1 MAKKYTEDQLNTLD
15 KSFLV
20 QMYLNL
26 QEQLESLMKE
36 THELNEKM
44 LLMMEQLI
52 LNKQA
57 RFGRSSE
64 KMTDAGQICSK
75 EVDGNILFFN
85 EAEAISNMAIPE
97 PEDLE
102 VKPTRGVK
110 PAGRKEGHI
119 SGLPVN
125 RVDHYLSAGQL
136 TLEFGE
142 EGWKQLPDAVMK
154 HYRFV
159 PAKVEVDEHHIGV
172 YSVSAKILGGSSYG
186 RE

>member
-20 QMYLNL
+20 QMYLSL
-26 QEQLESLMKE
+26 QEQLESLTKE

-44 LLMMEQLI
+44 QLMMEQLI

-64 KMTDAGQICSK
+64 KMTDAGQICFK

-97 PEDLE
+97 
-102 VKPTRGVK
+102 
-110 PAGRKEGHI
+110 
-119 SGLPVN
+119 
-125 RVDHYLSAGQL
+125 
-136 TLEFGE
+136 
-142 EGWKQLPDAVMK
+142 
-154 HYRFV
+154 
-159 PAKVEVDEHHIGV
+159 
-172 YSVSAKILGGSSYG
+172 
-186 RE
+186 

>member
-20 QMYLNL
+20 QMCLNL
-26 QEQLESLMKE
+26 QEQLESLTKE

-44 LLMMEQLI
+44 QLI

-64 KMTDAGQICSK
+64 KMTDAGQICFK

-119 SGLPVN
+119 PGLPVN
-125 RVDHYLSAGQL
+125 RIDHYLSAG
-136 TLEFGE
+136 
-142 EGWKQLPDAVMK
+142 
-154 HYRFV
+154 
-159 PAKVEVDEHHIGV
+159 
-172 YSVSAKILGGSSYG
+172 
-186 RE
+186 

>member
-26 QEQLESLMKE
+26 QEQLESLTKE
-36 THELNEKM
+36 TPELNEKM
-44 LLMMEQLI
+44 QLMMEQLI

-64 KMTDAGQICSK
+64 KMTDAGQICFK

-85 EAEAISNMAIPE
+85 EAEAISSMAIPE

-110 PAGRKEGHI
+110 LAGRK
-119 SGLPVN
+119 
-125 RVDHYLSAGQL
+125 
-136 TLEFGE
+136 
-142 EGWKQLPDAVMK
+142 AVSYT
-154 HYRFV
+154 HL
-159 PAKVEVDEHHIGV
+159 DV
-172 YSVSAKILGGSSYG
+172 YKRQI
-186 RE
+186 